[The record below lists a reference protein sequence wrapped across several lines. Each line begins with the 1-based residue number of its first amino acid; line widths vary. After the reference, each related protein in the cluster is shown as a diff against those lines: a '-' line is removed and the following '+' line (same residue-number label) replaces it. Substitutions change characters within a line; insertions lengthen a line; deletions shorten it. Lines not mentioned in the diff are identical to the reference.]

1 MLNTLLRLPFF
12 LLPLALCLAGDPVA
26 AQDWKPSRNIDII
39 VSSGPGGAADREAR
53 ETQKFLQ
60 ELPGMPAITVTNRQG
75 GGGTVAWSYLSQR
88 AGDAHYI
95 ATLNVALVTNQIL
108 GVTQLRY
115 QDLTPLAILMRE
127 YVAVWTRADRPSPR
141 ARTCWRA

>member
-12 LLPLALCLAGDPVA
+12 LLPLALCLAGDPAA

-60 ELPGMPAITVTNRQG
+60 EQN
-75 GGGTVAWSYLSQR
+75 AWGADFR
-88 AGDAHYI
+88 ASAETRKHLDAE
-95 ATLNVALVTNQIL
+95 LVSLRKILADL
-108 GVTQLRY
+108 GVTASTQ
-115 QDLTPLAILMRE
+115 
-127 YVAVWTRADRPSPR
+127 
-141 ARTCWRA
+141 